1 MWWVDPITTVIVS
14 VFGFGGV
21 IATIRSNGTQAI
33 KTIEANGKQARDL
46 ETARDDRRASQLSEA
61 LYAELRLVVDVLRNG
76 SERDSEKD
84 WSEDNEDIFIPK
96 LDLSPIYRACASSFP
111 DLPAE
116 DISRIIK
123 CHGLLQTH
131 QGKLSM
137 LYSLNDSGS
146 HFLVPLTSR
155 VMHHKMTKSHADG
168 IDKILRTAGK

>member
-1 MWWVDPITTVIVS
+1 MAVSQLKEALELDPDY
-14 VFGFGGV
+14 GR
-21 IATIRSNGTQAI
+21 AKAQARRSL
-33 KTIEANGKQARDL
+33 KTISVGQRTNR
-46 ETARDDRRASQLSEA
+46 TAACG
-61 LYAELRLVVDVLRNG
+61 LVGAVGCPQTCLM
-76 SERDSEKD
+76 
-84 WSEDNEDIFIPK
+84 
-96 LDLSPIYRACASSFP
+96 DLSPIYRACASSFP

-131 QGKLSM
+131 QGKLSV

-155 VMHHKMTKSHADG
+155 VMHHKMTNSHADG